1 MKKNLYIVALYEYR
15 DIYQVIDNIDDSV
28 VFQGSKADCKKHK
41 RKNN

>member
-15 DIYQVIDNIDDSV
+15 DIYQVCNYEQDV
-28 VFQGSKADCKKHK
+28 LFQGSKADCKIYK